1 MTQGLVNAL
10 VEGDRFHKNCLML
23 FDDLIASISDK
34 TLRDNITD
42 LVGPEGGYW
51 VSNVRESEHRRQYVF
66 GHDSRIRFVLM
77 LVKTKEPDIRGSSGY
92 RAVCRQ
98 LGVDM
103 VFPLLL
109 VTGVF
114 EPRDTTR
121 FRNNLNLRR
130 NWLSNTLL
138 LGGVPETIRLLDPA
152 LYCFNQLLTIT
163 SPDGTDSWWCEKA
176 AFKLRRLNDIRDSQ
190 MVEEVVDELLKL

>member
-10 VEGDRFHKNCLML
+10 VEGDRFHKTCLML
-23 FDDLIASISDK
+23 FDDLIASIRYK
-34 TLRDNITD
+34 TLRDNITV
-42 LVGPEGGYW
+42 LINEGGYR
-51 VSNVRESEHRRQYVF
+51 VEKVEESEHRRMYVF
-66 GHDSRIRFVLM
+66 DHDSRIRFVLM
-77 LVKTKEPDIRGSSGY
+77 LVKTKESDIRGSSGY
-92 RAVCRQ
+92 RAVCSQ
-98 LGVDM
+98 LDVDM

-121 FRNNLNLRR
+121 FRNDGNLRR
-130 NWLSNTLL
+130 NWLRNTLL
-138 LGGVPETIRLLDPA
+138 LGVPEGIRLLDPA

-163 SPDGTDSWWCEKA
+163 SPDGTNSWWCEKA